1 MDRVMDLLKEIGW
14 SLRELFLRLWTLVR
28 RHGRLF
34 LFIVLALVLIFLFF
48 FVQGRRQYRN
58 YSVISSKKLDDA
70 SGTRYTL
77 FQNNVLA
84 YNTDGST
91 YTSTAGSLLWS
102 QSYQM
107 SSPHLD
113 SGDAYAVIYDR
124 GGTGI
129 YLFSKEGS
137 RAHITTNLPV
147 AEAKVADNGSV
158 AVLMQ
163 NDKVGYLHLYNADGN
178 LTASGEVHLETTGY
192 PVSIAISQD
201 GQRLAVALA
210 DVSEG
215 KVHSKLQIYDFGAA
229 GKNAD
234 KHIVASFDYED
245 SLIGEIAYVKGGNLA
260 VYTDKKIL
268 LYHNRTKPGL
278 LNEVP
283 VEGQI
288 RSVYYNQNYF
298 GYIGSSGNA
307 SGQNTVRLYTFNNR
321 GRRVTNA
328 QIDMSYSRVEIL
340 ANNEIALYGDKR
352 LEIYNLAGT
361 CKFTGDLKS
370 VVSAVI
376 PGSGTRDYLF
386 VREGSLDRAKLK

>member
-1 MDRVMDLLKEIGW
+1 MDLLREIGR
-14 SLRELFLRLWTLVR
+14 SLRELLLRLGTLIR
-28 RHGRLF
+28 RHWKLF
-34 LFIVLALVLIFLFF
+34 LFIALAIGLIFLVFF
-48 FVQGRRQYRN
+48 IQRRRQYRS
-58 YSVISSKKLDDA
+58 YRVISSQKLDDA
-70 SGTRYTL
+70 SGTGYQL
-77 FQNNVLA
+77 FQNNILA
-84 YNTDGST
+84 YNTDGNSYMT
-91 YTSTAGSLLWS
+91 TAGDLLWS

-113 SGDAYAVIYDR
+113 AGDVYAVIYDR

-129 YLFSKEGS
+129 YLFSKEGN

-147 AEAKVADNGSV
+147 AEAKVADNGSI

-201 GQRLAVALA
+201 GQRLALALA
-210 DVSEG
+210 DVSGG
-215 KVHSKLQIYDFGAA
+215 KAHSRLQIYDFGAA

-234 KHIVASFDYED
+234 KHIVASFDYDD

-268 LYHNRTKPGL
+268 LYHNHTKPGL
-278 LNEVP
+278 LNELP

-288 RSVYYNQNYF
+288 RSVYFNQSYF
-298 GYIGSSGNA
+298 GYVTTSTNA
-307 SGQNTVRLYTFNNR
+307 AGQNTLYLYTFNNR
-321 GRRVTNA
+321 GRRVSRA
-328 QIDMSYSRVEIL
+328 QIDMSYNRVEML

-361 CKFTGDLKS
+361 RKFSGDLKS
-370 VVSAVI
+370 AVGAVI
-376 PGSGTRDYLF
+376 PGSGSRDYLF
-386 VREGSLDRAKLK
+386 VREGSLDHARLK